1 MFEFDENPRYSEF
14 YQDEKAKKE
23 QQQKASGGKL
33 PVWAIVVILV
43 VIFGFLGFAA
53 YMKFR
58 TLEVGASMVEKG
70 GTTGLAGA
78 GLMLGTEF
86 NN

>member
-1 MFEFDENPRYSEF
+1 MSESDENPRYCEF

-23 QQQKASGGKL
+23 QQQKTSSKL
-33 PVWAIVVILV
+33 PVWAIVLIFVG
-43 VIFGFLGFAA
+43 IFGFVGFAM
-53 YMKFR
+53 YLKFR

-78 GLMLGTEF
+78 GLMLGTELGD
-86 NN
+86 